1 MRGTRRHGRD
11 IARRTLTACALT
23 LTATLGWAVPAHA
36 SAFGDTFNDYRA
48 HGKVNACK
56 FSAHELKQA
65 KKQVPPDIE
74 QYAPDFP
81 AALDAALQ
89 AQARGA
95 CGGGGGGSGAA
106 SGVAGAAGTAG
117 GSTPPGGGGSSTASA
132 PTGTPAPHPVA
143 SSPLNVNVRNA
154 SHLTHGTSDP
164 PAPIIVI
171 ALIAAALGLPA
182 LVWGLARWR
191 GWQPAWLPGARHTLA
206 EATWRTGNGWAEF
219 ADWLRFGH

>member
-1 MRGTRRHGRD
+1 
-11 IARRTLTACALT
+11 LTAA
-23 LTATLGWAVPAHA
+23 LGWTVPAHA

-48 HGKVNACK
+48 HGKVNPCK
-56 FSAHELKQA
+56 FSAHDLKQA

-89 AQARGA
+89 ARARGA
-95 CGGGGGGSGAA
+95 CGGASGTGGGGRSTAA
-106 SGVAGAAGTAG
+106 SGVAGAAGTPSGGATPAG
-117 GSTPPGGGGSSTASA
+117 GSSAGASSS
-132 PTGTPAPHPVA
+132 GTPAPHPVS
-143 SSPLNVNVRNA
+143 SSPLDVNV
-154 SHLTHGTSDP
+154 SHATRLTHGTSGF
-164 PAPIIVI
+164 PAPLIVI
-171 ALIAAALGLPA
+171 ALIAAALGIPA

-191 GWQPAWLPGARHTLA
+191 GWQPGWLPGARHTLA